1 MLGDLQT
8 GMIGRC
14 NISINK
20 TTSKGWK
27 DYKEKLKQNI
37 EKAIERDNVDKEIL
51 EIMLSMSEYSKLIY
65 KKNNVTVLPPKTN

>member
-1 MLGDLQT
+1 MH
-8 GMIGRC
+8 
-14 NISINK
+14 K
-20 TTSKGWK
+20 TTSKEWK

-51 EIMLSMSEYSKLIY
+51 EIMLSMSEYSKLIH